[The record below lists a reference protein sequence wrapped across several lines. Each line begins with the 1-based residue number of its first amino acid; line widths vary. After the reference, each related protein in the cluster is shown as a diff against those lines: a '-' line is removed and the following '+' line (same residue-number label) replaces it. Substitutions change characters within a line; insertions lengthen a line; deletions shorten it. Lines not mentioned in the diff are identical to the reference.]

1 MIHISTGCLKITDFF
16 HMDEVSEQFL
26 WRKTILNNLQFDN
39 SYVFDLSNCS
49 VVVKNVLTV
58 LK

>member
-1 MIHISTGCLKITDFF
+1 
-16 HMDEVSEQFL
+16 MDEVPEQLL